1 MGSVG
6 NHNNIYNSTVIN
18 DLTSGIYYKF
28 EEKEEYENKIINVD
42 DFLSEMESSYSTSV
56 STTSNNSDC
65 DSDCNISHA
74 ILEIEY
80 STNYNVKGLAQIMDY
95 YDLSKKNMR
104 KDEMIQMIIMFETDP
119 NNLKIVNRRRRMY
132 KYINELKRDKYF
144 SKFILYTF

>member
-1 MGSVG
+1 MGPVG
-6 NHNNIYNSTVIN
+6 NHNNIFNSTAIN

-42 DFLSEMESSYSTSV
+42 DFLSEMESSYSMSV

-80 STNYNVKGLAQIMDY
+80 STNYNVKGLTQIMDY
-95 YDLSKKNMR
+95 YELSKKNMR

>member
-1 MGSVG
+1 MGPVG
-6 NHNNIYNSTVIN
+6 NHNNIYNSTAIN